1 MSKVKSEK
9 VDSKNLKKEKTPKK
23 LSLEALLDRAEKKEL
38 IDFILQATKYNAEL
52 KVKIEMFFAG
62 NSGED
67 LTETYRKTIL
77 AALKLVKVRY
87 EYIETADLRK
97 GLKPLKD
104 LLKKSK
110 TSLATKDYRDV
121 VSISKAIIEILSD
134 KINAPVWSDY
144 ASNDLSEFIDEALS
158 NIETVIELPI
168 APFLRDEIF
177 YYVCSE
183 MLHAK
188 YVPHSTFSD
197 IFYLALELA
206 EDSEKLA
213 NLEMNLTKMEKM
225 PNHIANW
232 RKEHY
237 QNELLELKANLYEK
251 QNREDDLRQ
260 LYERNLHIDNFRGAV
275 INRYEEAGNLDAAE
289 ALLKEGLGNVPE
301 RYSSST
307 WFKPYLELLQKR
319 HKITDL
325 RILTAPFT
333 KPSNFSETYF
343 AIWKST
349 FTSTEW
355 EDTVEAVL
363 VSFENNYKNSREN
376 RYVDYFGQLFIE
388 RMARLMSEE
397 GALERLKTAML
408 LAKSFEEMAIFEK
421 YLGGRY
427 AKECAEKYLA
437 LIKVLLP
444 NASGEAGHKPIVMVM
459 RKIWEIPEYTVQ
471 VQQIVTSYRNIY
483 KARRSLMEL
492 LGNFTW

>member
-121 VSISKAIIEILSD
+121 FSISKAIIEILSD

-144 ASNDLSEFIDEALS
+144 ASNDLSEFID
-158 NIETVIELPI
+158 
-168 APFLRDEIF
+168 
-177 YYVCSE
+177 
-183 MLHAK
+183 
-188 YVPHSTFSD
+188 
-197 IFYLALELA
+197 
-206 EDSEKLA
+206 
-213 NLEMNLTKMEKM
+213 
-225 PNHIANW
+225 
-232 RKEHY
+232 
-237 QNELLELKANLYEK
+237 
-251 QNREDDLRQ
+251 
-260 LYERNLHIDNFRGAV
+260 
-275 INRYEEAGNLDAAE
+275 E

-397 GALERLKTAML
+397 GTLERLKTAML